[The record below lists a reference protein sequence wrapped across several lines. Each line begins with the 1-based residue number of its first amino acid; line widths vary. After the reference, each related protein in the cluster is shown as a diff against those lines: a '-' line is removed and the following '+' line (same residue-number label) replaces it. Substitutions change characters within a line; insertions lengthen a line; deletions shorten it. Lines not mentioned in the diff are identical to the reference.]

1 MEEEEELR
9 GGMLAPIHAPRKKR
23 RKRSERLIE
32 KRRKSIKR
40 VCLIDS
46 LPRCFLW
53 RCQELHNCS
62 LFPHFLPSLSFPS
75 LSLTSHPSLAFSPI
89 ITLSYSPKRLA
100 KHPQYLSTFHSI
112 VPPPLPLSPQHPLI
126 FSPLCRSIISLGVMH
141 SPPAT

>member
-46 LPRCFLW
+46 LPKCFLW
-53 RCQELHNCS
+53 RCQERHNCS
-62 LFPHFLPSLSFPS
+62 LSLTPFSLSFS
-75 LSLTSHPSLAFSPI
+75 LMSHPSLTFSPI
-89 ITLSYSPKRLA
+89 ITLSYSPERLT
-100 KHPQYLSTFHSI
+100 KHPQYFYTFHSI
-112 VPPPLPLSPQHPLI
+112 VPLPPIPLSTTPSHFFL
-126 FSPLCRSIISLGVMH
+126 FSVSVSFL
-141 SPPAT
+141 